1 MKKKVLLSSFLL
13 LFVLSSTVANA
24 HPGRTDANGGHTCR
38 TNCAKWGLTTG
49 EYHYHN
55 GGSSSSSSSKKS
67 SSSSS
72 SSKSSTKHSSKGS
85 SAPKS
90 TEPTYKKSK
99 LTVFINGEK
108 ANFNSDLIIYQNTN
122 MVPLREISDLLGAT
136 FNYDAKSGVITVSKN
151 SNKVTFTIGSK
162 KVYYNG
168 EAETINVAPM
178 IVKGVTYVP
187 LQSLVK
193 GLEASLKAD
202 NSNKLSITIK

>member
-1 MKKKVLLSSFLL
+1 MGEALLLVLVRNPLLPPHPLKVL
-13 LFVLSSTVANA
+13 
-24 HPGRTDANGGHTCR
+24 PHT
-38 TNCAKWGLTTG
+38 L
-49 EYHYHN
+49 
-55 GGSSSSSSSKKS
+55 
-67 SSSSS
+67 
-72 SSKSSTKHSSKGS
+72 
-85 SAPKS
+85 PK
-90 TEPTYKKSK
+90 
-99 LTVFINGEK
+99 
-108 ANFNSDLIIYQNTN
+108 
-122 MVPLREISDLLGAT
+122 VPLREISDLLGAT